1 MGDENA
7 PRPWSRHSL
16 KKEEKLKENSG
27 KNKKSKKEQEVD
39 DPMREE
45 FLDVML
51 RGKSKIWSNDTSVAP
66 SVKKEKEV
74 LVKKADEPVVV
85 SSGAAE
91 RSSDTEKSKKRNVVA
106 PTDDVD
112 DLEYFKSRVKKN
124 LSDSDSDSESG
135 SDEDKA
141 DDGEADADTRI
152 SPVDGDDDEVE
163 EGGDEDAM
171 EVEEEDD
178 GKMAQDS
185 KPDSD
190 DVLQTGRLFVRNLP
204 YTAT

>member
-1 MGDENA
+1 
-7 PRPWSRHSL
+7 
-16 KKEEKLKENSG
+16 
-27 KNKKSKKEQEVD
+27 
-39 DPMREE
+39 MRQE

-66 SVKKEKEV
+66 SVKVSKKEKV

-85 SSGAAE
+85 SEAAK
-91 RSSDTEKSKKRNVVA
+91 RSSDTEKSKKKKVVA

-124 LSDSDSDSESG
+124 LSDSDSDSETG
-135 SDEDKA
+135 SDEDEDEA
-141 DDGEADADTRI
+141 DDDDDGEADADGDDGDTRI
-152 SPVDGDDDEVE
+152 FPLDGDDDEA
-163 EGGDEDAM
+163 GGAENDGDDDAM
-171 EVEEEDD
+171 EVED

-185 KPDSD
+185 KVDSD

-204 YTAT
+204 YTATYWIVLFTFCFIFIILLFVSDCCSIIS

>member
-1 MGDENA
+1 
-7 PRPWSRHSL
+7 
-16 KKEEKLKENSG
+16 
-27 KNKKSKKEQEVD
+27 
-39 DPMREE
+39 MRQE

-66 SVKKEKEV
+66 SVKVSKKEKV

-85 SSGAAE
+85 SEAAK
-91 RSSDTEKSKKRNVVA
+91 RSSDTEKSKKKKVVA

-124 LSDSDSDSESG
+124 LSDSDSDSETG
-135 SDEDKA
+135 SDEDEDEA
-141 DDGEADADTRI
+141 DDDDGEADADGDDGDTRI
-152 SPVDGDDDEVE
+152 FPLDGDDDEA
-163 EGGDEDAM
+163 GGAENDGDDDAM
-171 EVEEEDD
+171 EVED

-185 KPDSD
+185 KVDSD

-204 YTAT
+204 YTATYWIVLFTFCFIFIILLFVSDCCSIIS